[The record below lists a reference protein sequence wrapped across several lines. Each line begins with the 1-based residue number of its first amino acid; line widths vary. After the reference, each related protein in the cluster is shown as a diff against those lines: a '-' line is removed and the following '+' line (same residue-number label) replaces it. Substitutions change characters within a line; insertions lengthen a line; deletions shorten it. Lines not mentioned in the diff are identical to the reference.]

1 MAGSADA
8 VGGPDLGLP
17 ITVPDGSARIR
28 FDSWIGPVCWTVE
41 CPVDLVVRSMEQDG
55 HDIRVWGGMYGM
67 ATNSSRL
74 PVEFLVAV
82 AAGADAGSAAARMA
96 AEQARAL
103 ADDRQYA
110 RLLEALLTKPFRDE
124 APDWLLEAAVT
135 NGLRK
140 AESEPDYMVGTAIEL
155 VALALAHPECGDA
168 LRDSALRR
176 CTAGQLGSLGT
187 LRRPP
192 VLCKAV
198 AAELRRRM
206 PERPFITPAL
216 LKEPTP
222 AQLVL
227 RTERLHDDVFD
238 TAVSLLPDA
247 PDDNGHDDES
257 SDAWWE
263 RFKHAFAAWETMW
276 SVALKRHPDR
286 HSQLVDRS
294 EGTDAHR
301 VITDQLLGSL
311 PWMVEPGL
319 LRRIA
324 LEDLDRF
331 AQAKLVARVCR
342 ALQEGSS
349 PEEARER
356 FAAEL
361 ASLGEEG
368 RKDIEQYL
376 EDGGRR
382 ARWGARAAVSWA
394 CHAAEGRWRLV
405 LNPAEAKPSYGDP
418 YTWLTPADDLAD
430 LGRHFADV
438 AVQALQTWQPN
449 GSLGISKA
457 SDLRWVHAML
467 LHLPD
472 VTPAVKKT
480 VQSMIRDARHGQAR
494 PRSYDYKA
502 QEDHRQFTG
511 LLAAISRIVADP
523 LPQTPATRRAALGD
537 PAQVTPRT
545 LSPVT
550 ADVLDDYLDRHAGD
564 DELVEKAL
572 LSFAHSGYGY
582 NRSFPDVLARHTNPR
597 QAVHTL
603 THELRSRLGGNP
615 ANREAWARHVLTL
628 PDCPDETVLAMPA
641 WTALKARG
649 SHYDSIHPAVV
660 ALVVNTLGNDDHAWQ
675 RLADSPI
682 TPSGPN
688 AWLRLGDILT
698 AAAEGTAWPKP
709 PAAR

>member
-1 MAGSADA
+1 M
-8 VGGPDLGLP
+8 VL
-17 ITVPDGSARIR
+17 T
-28 FDSWIGPVCWTVE
+28 
-41 CPVDLVVRSMEQDG
+41 
-55 HDIRVWGGMYGM
+55 IRVWGGMCGM
-67 ATNSSRL
+67 ATDGSRL

-82 AAGADAGSAAARMA
+82 AAGADAGSAAARMVA
-96 AEQARAL
+96 GQVRTL
-103 ADDRQYA
+103 ADDRQYT
-110 RLLEALLTKPFRDE
+110 RLLEALLTRPFRDE
-124 APDWLLEAAVT
+124 APGWLLEAAVT
-135 NGLRK
+135 NGLRE
-140 AESEPDYMVGTAIEL
+140 AESEPDYVVGTGIEL

-187 LRRPP
+187 ARRPP
-192 VLCKAV
+192 VLCSAV
-198 AAELRRRM
+198 AAELRRRV
-206 PERPFITPAL
+206 PERPFISPVL
-216 LKEPTP
+216 LTEPTP

-238 TAVSLLPDA
+238 AAVSLLPDA
-247 PDDNGHDDES
+247 PDDSGRDDEG
-257 SDAWWE
+257 SDVRWE
-263 RFKHAFAAWETMW
+263 RFKQAFAAWETMW
-276 SVALKRHPDR
+276 SGVLKRHPDR
-286 HSQLVDRS
+286 HSQLVAGT
-294 EGTDAHR
+294 EGSDAYP

-319 LRRIA
+319 LRRVA

-331 AQAKLVARVCR
+331 AQARLTARVCR
-342 ALQEGSS
+342 ALQDGSS
-349 PEEARER
+349 PEEVRER

-361 ASLGEEG
+361 ASLGERG
-368 RKDIEQYL
+368 REHIEYYL
-376 EDGGRR
+376 QEGGRR
-382 ARWGARAAVSWA
+382 TRWGVHAAVSWVS
-394 CHAAEGRWRLV
+394 HAAKGSWRLI

-418 YTWLTPADDLAD
+418 YTWLTPEDDLTD
-430 LGRHFADV
+430 LGRRFADV

-449 GSLGISKA
+449 GYIGISA
-457 SDLRWVHAML
+457 AADLRWVHAML

-480 VQSMIRDARHGQAR
+480 VQSMIRDARHSQAR

-502 QEDHRQFTG
+502 QEDHRKFTE
-511 LLAAISRIVADP
+511 LLASISRIVADP

-537 PAQVTPRT
+537 PAQVTPRD
-545 LSPVT
+545 LSAVA

-615 ANREAWARHVLTL
+615 ANREAWARHVLAL

-649 SHYDSIHPAVV
+649 SHYDSIHSAVV
-660 ALVVNTLGNDDHAWQ
+660 ALVVSTLGNDDHAWQ

-698 AAAEGTAWPKP
+698 AAAQGTAWPKP

>member
-1 MAGSADA
+1 M
-8 VGGPDLGLP
+8 
-17 ITVPDGSARIR
+17 T
-28 FDSWIGPVCWTVE
+28 
-41 CPVDLVVRSMEQDG
+41 
-55 HDIRVWGGMYGM
+55 
-67 ATNSSRL
+67 TNSSRL

-110 RLLEALLTKPFRDE
+110 RLLEALLTRPFRDE

-135 NGLRK
+135 SGLRK
-140 AESEPDYMVGTAIEL
+140 AESEPEYLVGTAIEL

-168 LRDSALRR
+168 LRDSALQR
-176 CTAGQLGSLGT
+176 CTASQLGSLGT
-187 LRRPP
+187 AGRSP
-192 VLCKAV
+192 VLYKAV
-198 AAELRRRM
+198 ASELRRRV
-206 PERPFITPAL
+206 PQRPFITPAL

-227 RTERLHDDVFD
+227 RTEHLHDDVFD

-247 PDDNGHDDES
+247 PDYSDHDNEN

-263 RFKHAFAAWETMW
+263 RTKQAFAAWETMW
-276 SVALKRHPDR
+276 SGVLKRHPDR
-286 HSQLVDRS
+286 HSQLVVRT

-301 VITDQLLGSL
+301 VIMDQLLGSL
-311 PWMVEPGL
+311 PWMVEPSL
-319 LRRIA
+319 LKRIA
-324 LEDLDRF
+324 FEDLDRF
-331 AQAKLVARVCR
+331 ARARLVARVCR
-342 ALQEGSS
+342 VLQEGSS
-349 PEEARER
+349 PEEARKH

-361 ASLGEEG
+361 ATLGEEG
-368 RKDIEQYL
+368 REHIEHYL
-376 EDGGRR
+376 EDSGRR
-382 ARWGARAAVSWA
+382 ARWGMGAAVSWA
-394 CHAAEGRWRLV
+394 SHAAEGRWRLV

-418 YTWLTPADDLAD
+418 YTWLTPADELTE

-449 GSLGISKA
+449 GSLGISQA
-457 SDLRWVHAML
+457 ADLRWVHAML

-480 VQSMIRDARHGQAR
+480 VQSMIRDARRGQTR
-494 PRSYDYKA
+494 PRSYDYTA
-502 QEDHRQFTG
+502 QEDHRQFTE
-511 LLAAISRIVADP
+511 LIAAISRIVTDP
-523 LPQTPATRRAALGD
+523 LPQTSATRRAALGD
-537 PAQVTPRT
+537 PAQVTPRA
-545 LSPVT
+545 LSAV
-550 ADVLDDYLDRHAGD
+550 AANVLDEYLDRHAGD

-582 NRSFPDVLARHTNPR
+582 DRSFPDVLARHTNPR

-603 THELRSRLGGNP
+603 THGLRSRLGGNP
-615 ANREAWARHVLTL
+615 ANREAWARHVLAL

-641 WTALKARG
+641 WTALKAKG
-649 SHYDSIHPAVV
+649 SHYDTIHPTVV
-660 ALVVNTLGNDDHAWQ
+660 ALVVGILGDDDHVWQ

-682 TPSGPN
+682 SSSGPN

-709 PAAR
+709 PTAR